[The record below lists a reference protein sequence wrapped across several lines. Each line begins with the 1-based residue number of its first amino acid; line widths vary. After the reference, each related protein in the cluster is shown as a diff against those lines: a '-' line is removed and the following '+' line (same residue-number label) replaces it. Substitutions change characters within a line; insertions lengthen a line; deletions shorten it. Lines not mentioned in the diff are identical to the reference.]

1 MQSVASQTQTTA
13 ANLVKA
19 LQGHGIT
26 NVIITEEGWPSCAGN
41 WKTQFPTNIDEEID
55 YFTTWG
61 KHENQVYDSYYF
73 MAYDTRLLVKTF
85 GAPSHS
91 LSEAL

>member
-1 MQSVASQTQTTA
+1 MQSVPSQTQTTA

-85 GAPSHS
+85 GAPSYS